1 MLQIRKSLWTW
12 KHLKSVM
19 SQSCDKKCLTDGSA
33 KHFWNSAICR
43 ENFDAIPFEQSYAK
57 YCKSLLC
64 SLFNEQTCSRFTW
77 LFVRVVVTMPKIS
90 LKTLYCYIFEKP
102 KVQGH
107 QNWYSQ
113 LSNTQIHKYKYKYTN
128 TALLK
133 CQEYQTYAIF
143 LNSCWFKD
151 VKNDIP
157 KCLKWSDPTTDPTT
171 DPTNDLTSDPISD
184 PTSGPTSDPTS
195 DPIYVA
201 KNSNSKGIQSWYLKF
216 STHCVILHL

>member
-1 MLQIRKSLWTW
+1 MVCF
-12 KHLKSVM
+12 HLL
-19 SQSCDKKCLTDGSA
+19 DL
-33 KHFWNSAICR
+33 N
-43 ENFDAIPFEQSYAK
+43 
-57 YCKSLLC
+57 CKSLFC
-64 SLFNEQTCSRFTW
+64 SMFNEQTCSRFMW
-77 LFVRVVVTMPKIS
+77 LLLFVTMPKIS

-107 QNWYSQ
+107 QNRYSQ

-157 KCLKWSDPTTDPTT
+157 KCPTVKYTNTKIQIQKYKYTNTALLKCQKYQTA
-171 DPTNDLTSDPISD
+171 
-184 PTSGPTSDPTS
+184 
-195 DPIYVA
+195 V
-201 KNSNSKGIQSWYLKF
+201 F
-216 STHCVILHL
+216 F